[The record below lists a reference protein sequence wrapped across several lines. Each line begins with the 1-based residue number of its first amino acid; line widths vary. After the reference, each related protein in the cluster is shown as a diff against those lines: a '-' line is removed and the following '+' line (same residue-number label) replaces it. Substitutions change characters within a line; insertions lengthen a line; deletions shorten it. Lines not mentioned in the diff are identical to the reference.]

1 MQIQQL
7 QVAYDARADRLLLR
21 IATAQREGINVLLT
35 RRLIKALWPGLQRML
50 NSHLAKAAPGIP
62 VAKPT
67 DAAEPGSF
75 QTPFDDSNLSHPL
88 GAEPLLAT
96 ESRLEPI
103 EGPLCRVMLGE
114 TRARQV
120 SFDCDQNLMQA
131 LCAMIRGT
139 VTKAEWDLSLDTL
152 PLPDAA
158 TPAPT
163 DIPPTVH

>member
-21 IATAQREGINVLLT
+21 IATAQREGISVLLT
-35 RRLIKALWPGLQRML
+35 RRFIKALWPGLQRML
-50 NSHLAKAAPGIP
+50 TSHLAKPAPGTQASP
-62 VAKPT
+62 AS
-67 DAAEPGSF
+67 DAGTF
-75 QTPFDDSNLSHPL
+75 QTPFDDRKLSHPL
-88 GAEPLLAT
+88 GTEPLLAA
-96 ESRLEPI
+96 ESRLEPL
-103 EGPLCRVMLGE
+103 EGPLCRIMLGE

-139 VTKAEWDLSLDTL
+139 VAKAEWDLPLDDL
-152 PLPDAA
+152 PLPDTP

-163 DIPPTVH
+163 PSDVPPTVH